1 MSLDTRSLCL
11 YLLLAGL
18 QLCYMPTQLYFFFL
32 KTWSYFIVQ
41 IGPELLGNPPASIS
55 KMPMLSSLQLITK
68 LSSGPDPKLTC
79 ATSPCPSAVICCPRL
94 VSEGKPLPC
103 TKPSPLALFWLFSLP
118 SEVSHS
124 QEGQATVRTKPPEA
138 AGQ

>member
-1 MSLDTRSLCL
+1 MSGWPQIL
-11 YLLLAGL
+11 YVAKEGL
-18 QLCYMPTQLYFFFL
+18 VLGYPIPLPLPLTGGITIVLHAYPALFFFL

-94 VSEGKPLPC
+94 VSEGKPLP
-103 TKPSPLALFWLFSLP
+103 
-118 SEVSHS
+118 V
-124 QEGQATVRTKPPEA
+124 
-138 AGQ
+138 